1 MPVKKRRRKRRSF
14 AARTYVVFFLLF
26 AALIFVSH
34 AAFLDLPLYWDEAGQ
49 FVPAALDLYHSGALI
64 PRSVAPNAHP
74 PGVMAYLAAVWTVTG
89 YSIPATRAAM
99 LLLGALAALVV
110 FLLAIKL
117 CAEIKGAPAFAVVLL
132 LMASP
137 IFFAQSM
144 LAQLDM
150 PAMLFT
156 ILAVLLFLDERMFLS
171 ALACV
176 ALVLVKET
184 GVVTPLL
191 LCLWLLAERRVLQA
205 GYFLLAPVALGAWF
219 LLLVHHTGHVFGNTE
234 FTQYNVDYMQH
245 PVRIAFALAKRLY
258 HLFWEDLRSIGT
270 FGILYALMRG
280 DVFVGKGWR
289 LAWTLI
295 FLNVALFSVVGGAML
310 ERYLLPVLPIVLI
323 SMIAGLCAAPN
334 PWRSVGQAG
343 LIAGAVI
350 GNFWNPP
357 YPFPYENNLAFT
369 EFVRLH
375 QIAAEYIEEHYPDN
389 EIATAWP
396 LSAELMKPELGY
408 VKSPHRTRE
417 IRDFTEYSVDS
428 LAKAP
433 VDVFILF
440 SRQSDPPGNL
450 LRNVIVM
457 KIWSRFFSY
466 ESQVAPFEID
476 EKFHLKAVAAWS
488 NHGQWIEVHARQ

>member
-1 MPVKKRRRKRRSF
+1 MPVKKKRRKRRRF
-14 AARTYVVFFLLF
+14 AGRTYVVFFLLF
-26 AALIFVSH
+26 AALIFISH

-49 FVPAALDLYHSGALI
+49 FVPTALDLYHSGALI
-64 PRSVAPNAHP
+64 PRSVTPNAHP

-89 YSIPATRAAM
+89 YSILSTRAAM

-117 CAEIKGAPAFAVVLL
+117 CAEVKGAPAFTVVLL

-137 IFFAQSM
+137 IFYAQSM

-156 ILAVLLFLDERMFLS
+156 ILAVLLFLEERLFLS

-184 GVVTPLL
+184 GIVTPLL
-191 LCLWLLAERRVLQA
+191 LCVWLLAERRLLQA
-205 GYFLLAPVALGAWF
+205 GYFLLAPTALGAWF
-219 LLLVHHTGHVFGNTE
+219 LLLHHQTGQVFGSSE
-234 FTQYNVDYMQH
+234 FTQYNVEYMQH
-245 PVRIAFALAKRLY
+245 PVRIAFALAKRIY
-258 HLFWEDLRSIGT
+258 FLFWEDLRFIGA

-280 DVFVGKGWR
+280 DVFVGRGWR
-289 LAWTLI
+289 LAWILI
-295 FLNVALFSVVGGAML
+295 VLHIALFSLLGGAML
-310 ERYLLPVLPIVLI
+310 ERYVLPIVPLVDI
-323 SMIAGLCAAPN
+323 CMIAGLCATPN
-334 PWRSVGQAG
+334 PWRSIGQLA

-375 QIAAEYIEEHYPDN
+375 QTAAEYIEKNYSDT

-396 LSAELMKPELGY
+396 ASAELSKPELGY
-408 VKSPHRTRE
+408 VKSPRRVRE
-417 IRDFTEYSVDS
+417 IRDFTQYSVGS
-428 LAKAP
+428 LEKQP
-433 VDVFILF
+433 VELFVLF

-450 LRNVIVM
+450 LRNAIVM
-457 KIWSRFFSY
+457 KIWSHFFSY
-466 ESQVAPFEID
+466 ESQVPPFEID
-476 EKFHLKAVAAWS
+476 ENFHLKTVAAWS